1 MKEPEACDAA
11 GGLSRRVGILQH
23 HAAVSNVIVT
33 YKYNVFSFVPICLY
47 ELLHP
52 MKRFANF
59 YFFCVGVM
67 QMIPSISLTQGVPST
82 WATLTYAT
90 TAARTATPAVEA
102 NATGAHARPGPR
114 GP

>member
-1 MKEPEACDAA
+1 MKAAEDDATVGGGSSGGA
-11 GGLSRRVGILQH
+11 GAGLSRRVGILQH
-23 HAAVSNVIVT
+23 HTAVSNVIIT

-67 QMIPSISLTQGVPST
+67 QMIPSISLTQGTPST
-82 WATLTYAT
+82 WATLTC
-90 TAARTATPAVEA
+90 AAA
-102 NATGAHARPGPR
+102 NAPTAPVASCIY
-114 GP
+114 